1 MPGYFEFLSSRGDYA
16 FAYVALAV
24 VFILNLTLYTTFNE
38 RFIMVAVMIASVYYI
53 YAYTAESFKTWKDEY
68 ADFDKDV
75 NRPDTES
82 QTYETLFDTN
92 IAIHKL
98 PKQFKYVMKHEDA
111 LAVIKSI
118 GFLKRYDDA
127 SYKRV
132 LMLLE
137 GFFKHYD
144 KILNSRNT
152 ATCARYLSIMQ
163 DVRIDVL
170 NEISRTHFGVP
181 ERFAEKIQ
189 RAVKN
194 IMTLTYRSTKV
205 ASRRCEKLSGITML
219 SHRPPYPS
227 GSILSEHNLF

>member
-1 MPGYFEFLSSRGDYA
+1 MPGYIEFLSARSDYV

-24 VFILNLTLYTTFNE
+24 VFILSLTLYATFNE
-38 RFIMVAVMIASVYYI
+38 RFIIVSVMIASVYFI
-53 YAYTAESFKTWKDEY
+53 YSYTAESFKAWKDEC
-68 ADFDKDV
+68 ANFDKDV
-75 NRPDTES
+75 NRPDIES

-98 PKQFKYVMKHEDA
+98 PKHFKYIMKHEDA

-118 GFLKRYDDA
+118 GFLKQYDDA

-144 KILNSRNT
+144 KILNSHDP

-181 ERFAEKIQ
+181 ERFAQKIQ

-194 IMTLTYRSTKV
+194 IMTLTYRSNKV
-205 ASRRCEKLSGITML
+205 ASRRCEKLSGVTML
-219 SHRPPYPS
+219 AHRPPYPS